1 MCTLCTHQL
10 RKSSRRCAGTRCVLN
25 GCWWRQSAPGQNWRS
40 VLAISE
46 ILILWGGGGLLAAAA
61 FLALLR
67 ALLGPTVL
75 DRMIASDV
83 LLTTIVLVLGLEM
96 VINKHTNSVPV
107 MIGVSATAALATI
120 TVARYV
126 RRKADGQNDK
136 LQQMANN
143 IAGMIDMQGARTES
157 ADKPAAADGSG
168 DANFAGGLGSA
179 ASGAA
184 GAVDAAGRKEQV

>member
-1 MCTLCTHQL
+1 M
-10 RKSSRRCAGTRCVLN
+10 
-25 GCWWRQSAPGQNWRS
+25 
-40 VLAISE
+40 AISE
-46 ILILWGGGGLLAAAA
+46 ILILWGGGGLLAVAA